1 MDYKK
6 DSVFRLIE
14 ALFQETNDKNEYVSI
29 KDSEEIIY
37 RIKRLF
43 YPEVKRP
50 IEAQTP
56 HEETESLFD
65 LVCGQISACLS
76 KGDQRE
82 AERLTAEFFDALPE
96 IKGKLEKDLDAVMD
110 GDPAAKN
117 KNEVILCYPGFHAIL
132 TYRLAHALYMLGVPI
147 LPRVFTEIAHRQTG
161 IDIHPAAKIGE
172 YFFIDHGT
180 GVVIG
185 ETSVIGNN
193 VKIYQ
198 GVTLGAVSLKHARKL
213 VGVKRHPTVQDGV
226 TIYANATVLGG
237 DTVIESGVTIPSAA
251 FITESVRKKKI

>member
-1 MDYKK
+1 MNYKK
-6 DSVFRLIE
+6 DSVNRLIE
-14 ALFQETNDKNEYVSI
+14 ALFQKTNDNIEYVSI
-29 KDSEEIIY
+29 KDSQEIIY

-50 IEAQTP
+50 IEVQSP

-65 LVCGQISACLS
+65 LVCGQIKAGLRNVD
-76 KGDQRE
+76 KQE
-82 AERLTAEFFDALPE
+82 AERLTAEFFDKLPE

-110 GDPAAKN
+110 GDPAAKD

-132 TYRLAHALYMLGVPI
+132 TYRLAHALYTLGVQI

-213 VGVKRHPTVQDGV
+213 AGVKRHPTVCDGV

-251 FITESVRKKKI
+251 FITESVQKKKT